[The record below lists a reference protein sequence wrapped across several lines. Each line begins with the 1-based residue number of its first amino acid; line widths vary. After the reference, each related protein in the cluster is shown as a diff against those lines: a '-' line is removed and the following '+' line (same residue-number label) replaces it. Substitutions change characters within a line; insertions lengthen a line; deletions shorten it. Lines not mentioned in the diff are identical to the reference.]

1 MIQILDWLALNWAEL
16 AATVLAL
23 IGIFLQIKQN
33 PWYWMVSIFMVVLY
47 IYVFYI
53 SGFYADM
60 SFQVY
65 YLVISVYGWYYWVT
79 GKVKKEKG
87 EIQTS
92 KLKPVQ
98 WLYSLIFASVIFV
111 FIYFL
116 LTKFTNS
123 QVPLG
128 DAFTTSLSFIATW
141 LLARKIIDNW
151 IIWIVVNV
159 VSTSLYIHKEL
170 YMTAFVFTVLTIM
183 AFVGYFKWKKALA
196 NA

>member
-1 MIQILDWLALNWAEL
+1 MIQVLDWLAINWAEL

-23 IGIFLQIKQN
+23 IGIFLQIKQS
-33 PWYWMVSIFMVVLY
+33 PWYWMTSIFMVLLY

-60 SFQVY
+60 SFQFY

-79 GKVKKEKG
+79 GKEKKEKT
-87 EIQTS
+87 EIRTTQ
-92 KLKPVQ
+92 LKPLQ
-98 WLYSLIFASVIFV
+98 WLYSMIFASIIFV

-116 LTKFTNS
+116 LTEFTNS

-141 LLARKIIDNW
+141 LLARRILDNW
-151 IIWIVVNV
+151 IIWIVVDM
-159 VSTSLYIHKEL
+159 VSTTLYIHKGL
-170 YMTAFVFTVLTIM
+170 YLTAFVFTVLTIM
-183 AFVGYFKWKKALA
+183 AFVGYFKWRKALV